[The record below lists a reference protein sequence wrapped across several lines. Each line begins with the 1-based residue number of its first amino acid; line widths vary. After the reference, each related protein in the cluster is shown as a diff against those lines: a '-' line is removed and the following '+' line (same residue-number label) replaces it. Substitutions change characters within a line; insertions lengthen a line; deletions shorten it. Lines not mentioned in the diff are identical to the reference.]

1 MPQTPVRTR
10 FAPSPTGLI
19 HLGNVRTILLNW
31 LYAKQE
37 GGQFLLR
44 FEDTDRDRS
53 TNDFIEACKQDM
65 QWLGLPWD
73 GEVSFQSQHQAQHQ
87 QALETLHEK
96 GLAYRCFCTEQQL
109 NLDRKLNHARG
120 LPSRYNGRCRNL
132 RSEESEQRAESEA
145 HVWRIASHQKEGEII
160 VKDTLRGDIQF
171 SQRDLDDPI
180 VLRTDGNF
188 TFLLPN
194 AIDDALQ
201 QISHVVRG
209 DDHLS
214 NSAYQVWILE
224 KLDYQPPH
232 YLHHGLL
239 LGKDGSKLSKRT
251 GSHSIR
257 DLRENNIS
265 AQALVQSMLRLGHPN
280 MPEEMLNTEAM
291 CAAFQPEKLSCS
303 AVRWQEDELSR
314 WQKLIIHDM
323 DTHALS
329 EIIHASLPNIDAK
342 TCLNFT
348 QLIQGNLSRVDE
360 SQHYLRL
367 LDSKHPIETE
377 AKAILQETGV
387 VFFQSALTLW
397 QGQDWKTWQQA
408 VRAETGNKGK
418 TLFMPLRIAL
428 SGLKHGPQMNEMVEF
443 LGQDG
448 VRQRLE
454 DTIQCL

>member
-1 MPQTPVRTR
+1 MPQTSVRTR

-31 LYAKQE
+31 LYAKKS
-37 GGQFLLR
+37 GGQFFLR

-73 GEVSFQSQHQAQHQ
+73 DDVSFQSQNQTQHQ
-87 QALETLHEK
+87 EALDQLHAK

-120 LPSRYNGRCRNL
+120 LPSRYNGRCRHL
-132 RSEESEQRAESEA
+132 SSEESEQRAQSEA
-145 HVWRIASHQKEGEII
+145 HVWRIAAHQDEGAIH
-160 VKDTLRGDIQF
+160 VHDTLRGSIEF
-171 SQRDLDDPI
+171 LQRDLDDPI

-201 QISHVVRG
+201 EITHVVRG

-224 KLDYQPPH
+224 KLDYTPPH

-280 MPEEMLNTEAM
+280 MPEELLDTQGM
-291 CAAFQPEKLSCS
+291 CEAFQPEKLSCS

-314 WQKLIIHDM
+314 WQKLMIHDM
-323 DTHALS
+323 DSEALAA
-329 EIIHASLPNIDAK
+329 IIEPLLDNIDAQ
-342 TCLNFT
+342 TCLSFT
-348 QLIQGNLSRVDE
+348 KLIQGNISRVEEYQD
-360 SQHYLRL
+360 YLRL
-367 LDSKHPIETE
+367 LNATHPAAESAQESLKE
-377 AKAILQETGV
+377 AGSA
-387 VFFQSALTLW
+387 FFQTALQLW

-408 VRAETGNKGK
+408 VRAETGHKGK
-418 TLFMPLRIAL
+418 ALFMPLRAAL
-428 SGLKHGPQMNEMVEF
+428 SGLKHGPQMNEMVLF
-443 LGQDG
+443 LGQEG
-448 VRQRLE
+448 VKARLE
-454 DTIQCL
+454 DTIKCL